1 MAGLLKNAD
10 GKTSPLKVGLA
21 ATGIGAAGLGLSKLF
36 GGKSDDLSL
45 EDQRTPEQLEAA
57 KILQQ
62 LGMTGS
68 GGGINLGEAYG
79 GSLGSFDPTQFE
91 QQGLS
96 QLFGQQ
102 PNAALSQAE
111 DVFGK
116 LSGAAFDPT
125 QLEPFR
131 KAAVRSEGQ
140 ALDRLSQ
147 SKAATGSRF
156 GTGFGRDA
164 SSLIEGTELG
174 IQQQLANLF
183 LGQQQ
188 VSAQGAAGLAG
199 VGGQQA
205 NLQQNQLQNL
215 FNYGNLERQLKNQEA
230 QAQFNEFNRQRG
242 ETLGRVDLLSQEA
255 NRNPLL
261 GVSSIPGS
269 PSAFSEL
276 IASVLGDFGGAF
288 AKKGAGKLFDD
299 IFPEEDE

>member
-1 MAGLLKNAD
+1 MVS
-10 GKTSPLKVGLA
+10 GKGALT
-21 ATGIGAAGLGLSKLF
+21 GAAAGAAVGSIVPLVGTGVGAALGGLGGLF
-36 GGKSDDLSL
+36 MGGNKKDDKL
-45 EDQRTPEQLEAA
+45 EDLRTPQQIEAA

-62 LGMTGS
+62 LGTTGS

-116 LSGAAFDPT
+116 LSGAAFDPN

-164 SSLIEGTELG
+164 SSLIFGM
-174 IQQQLANLF
+174 
-183 LGQQQ
+183 
-188 VSAQGAAGLAG
+188 G
-199 VGGQQA
+199 VGCGIDA
-205 NLQQNQLQNL
+205 NK
-215 FNYGNLERQLKNQEA
+215 Y
-230 QAQFNEFNRQRG
+230 
-242 ETLGRVDLLSQEA
+242 
-255 NRNPLL
+255 
-261 GVSSIPGS
+261 
-269 PSAFSEL
+269 
-276 IASVLGDFGGAF
+276 AF
-288 AKKGAGKLFDD
+288 AYGKGFRRKPIVSCGVVSYTNRGLNATV
-299 IFPEEDE
+299 FPMKFGV